1 MWICTNWKITKLCLI
16 WTSTTSSVGSNL
28 DTTCITRNQR
38 RVSMEI
44 SINSLIQRFQGKRVS
59 NLSMIVEIYAP
70 CTVLGQL
77 ITTQDHTK
85 KKRLRG
91 QAHERLIASNTYV
104 MLEVTI
110 VNVCLRINI
119 SINISTLWWINV
131 NLW

>member
-1 MWICTNWKITKLCLI
+1 
-16 WTSTTSSVGSNL
+16 
-28 DTTCITRNQR
+28 
-38 RVSMEI
+38 MEI

-119 SINISTLWWINV
+119 SINISTL
-131 NLW
+131 